1 MEADPPLFQG
11 PGWRVA
17 PLTAAQVPRLQALF
31 DANPGYFQAINGRR
45 ATPDEAQVEFDERPP
60 PHLPFRQRW
69 VAGVV
74 DDAGALAGTLAGTLV
89 VVADLGT
96 AGVWHIALLLID
108 QARHGSGLAAA
119 VVAGLEAWARAQGAQ
134 WLRLGV
140 VVGNARAERFWQ
152 RQGFQPARLRRGMD
166 TGGRLNDVQVMVK
179 PLAGGTL
186 ATYLALVPRDHPDA
200 DLP

>member
-1 MEADPPLFQG
+1 MAADPLLFQG

-17 PLTAAQVPRLQALF
+17 ALTAAQVPLLQALF
-31 DANPGYFQAINGRR
+31 DANPGYFLAINGRC
-45 ATPDEAQVEFDERPP
+45 ATPGEAQAELDELPP

-69 VAGVV
+69 VAGVF
-74 DDAGALAGTLAGTLV
+74 DSAGSLVGTLV

-119 VVAGLEAWARAQGAQ
+119 VLAGLEPWARAQGAQ

-152 RQGFQPARLRRGMD
+152 RQGFQPARLRRGVD

-186 ATYLALVPRDHPDA
+186 ATYLTLVPRDHPDA

>member
-1 MEADPPLFQG
+1 MAVTPPLFQG
-11 PGWRVA
+11 PGWRVDA
-17 PLTAAQVPRLQALF
+17 LTAAQVALLQALF

-45 ATPDEAQVEFDERPP
+45 AAPDEAQTEFDELPP

-69 VAGVV
+69 VGGVF
-74 DDAGALAGTLAGTLV
+74 DNAGTLV
-89 VVADLGT
+89 GTLLVVADLGT
-96 AGVWHIALLLID
+96 VGVWHIALLLID
-108 QARHGSGLAAA
+108 QVRHGSGLAAQ
-119 VVAGLEAWARAQGAQ
+119 VVAGLQHWAVAQGAQ

-152 RQGFQPARLRRGMD
+152 RQGFQPARLRRGVD

-179 PLAGGTL
+179 PLTGGTL
-186 ATYLALVPRDHPDA
+186 ATYLRLVPRDHPDA

>member
-1 MEADPPLFQG
+1 MAGDTPLFQG
-11 PGWRVA
+11 RGWRVDA
-17 PLTAAQVPRLQALF
+17 LTVDQLPRLQALF
-31 DANPGYFQAINGRR
+31 DANPGYFQAINGRD
-45 ATPDEAQVEFDERPP
+45 AAPDEAQTEFDELPP

-69 VAGVV
+69 VAGVHEE
-74 DDAGALAGTLAGTLV
+74 AGALVGTLV

-96 AGVWHIALLLID
+96 PGVWHIALLLID

-119 VVAGLEAWARAQGAQ
+119 VVAGLQRWAAARGAQ

-140 VVGNARAERFWQ
+140 VVGNARAERFWL
-152 RQGFQPARLRRGMD
+152 RQGFQPARLRRGVD
-166 TGGRLNDVQVMVK
+166 TGGRLNDLQVMVK

-186 ATYLALVPRDHPDA
+186 ATYLTLVPRDHPDA

>member
-1 MEADPPLFQG
+1 MAADPLLFQG

-17 PLTAAQVPRLQALF
+17 ALAATQVPLLQALF
-31 DANPGYFQAINGRR
+31 DANPGYFLAINGRR
-45 ATPDEAQVEFDERPP
+45 AAPDEAQTEFDELPP

-69 VAGVV
+69 VAGVF
-74 DDAGALAGTLAGTLV
+74 DGAGSLVGTLV

-119 VVAGLEAWARAQGAQ
+119 VVAGLEPWARAQGAQ

-152 RQGFQPARLRRGMD
+152 RQGFRPARLRRGMD

-186 ATYLALVPRDHPDA
+186 ATYLTLVPRDHPDA